1 MKNKKKAYKTFSLN
15 QIKGIEEVILDS
27 KAELKKFRNE
37 IKDKDI
43 TEINLVYRA
52 GKYIMTI
59 INMALSRI
67 QMIDAGLIKGTKTER
82 KQYNQIV
89 SDPKTKY
96 YSMGYSWDYIRPEI
110 TILSTNN

>member
-15 QIKGIEEVILDS
+15 QIKGIEEVILDN

-43 TEINLVYRA
+43 TEINLVYKA

-59 INMALSRI
+59 INMALSKI
-67 QMIDAGLIKGTKTER
+67 QMIDAGLIKGTKVER

-96 YSMGYSWDYIRPEI
+96 YNVGYSWDYIRPEI
-110 TILSTNN
+110 TIL